1 MSRIRSAS
9 RVNTPHRH
17 LFRDRG
23 LSRDQGLSGDRG
35 RVQRAGHAAVRAAS
49 PIRVIGAVL
58 ALLLAFSLALAEVAH
73 AQDRAVV
80 RDDAPEAYTVRK
92 GDTLWGI
99 ADMFLAQPWLWPEVW
114 DVNPQIDNPHLIF
127 PGDTIYLSY
136 VEGRPRLSLTR
147 GRDVKL
153 TPNMRVTPLDLAIP
167 VIPLDQIGAFLMR
180 HRILEAEELENSAWV
195 VAGAQ
200 DHLITANGDTI
211 YGRGNF
217 PDGERA
223 YGIFRSGDVYRD
235 PISLEILGYQAQD
248 IGNAQARSSLDQEAV
263 ELEIT
268 RVTEE
273 VRITDRLLPIRERI
287 LDSFFVPR
295 APLTEIRD
303 GYMIAVDGGVSQIGT
318 TDIVVLNR
326 GAREGLEV
334 GNVLAIY
341 QAGQL
346 VFDEVARSNVRLPDA
361 RAGLAMVFEVYEKAS
376 YALVLKANRPL
387 KVMDKVKNP

>member
-1 MSRIRSAS
+1 VRRRAQNS
-9 RVNTPHRH
+9 V
-17 LFRDRG
+17 
-23 LSRDQGLSGDRG
+23 
-35 RVQRAGHAAVRAAS
+35 RAGVIVAS
-49 PIRVIGAVL
+49 PLCTRAIVL
-58 ALLLAFSLALAEVAH
+58 ALLLAFGLALGAGAH
-73 AQDRAVV
+73 AQETAVV
-80 RDDAPEAYTVRK
+80 RDGAPEAYTVRK

-136 VEGRPRLSLTR
+136 VDGQPRLSLTR

-180 HRILEAEELENSAWV
+180 HRILDAEELENSAWI

-217 PDGERA
+217 PEGERA
-223 YGIFRSGDVYRD
+223 YGIFRSGDIYRD

-273 VRITDRLLPIRERI
+273 VRITDRLLPIQERI

-295 APLTEIRD
+295 APREEIED
-303 GYMIAVDGGVSQIGT
+303 GFMIAVDGGVSQIGT

-326 GAREGLEV
+326 GAREGLAV
-334 GNVLAIY
+334 GDVLAIY

-346 VFDEVARSNVRLPDA
+346 VFDEVGRSNVRLPDA